1 MMTLNPLKAGLNAYR
16 NAIIVFLFAV
26 TLFSLLFVVIG
37 QKAFWGIW
45 NVPAMTPHFADLRTI
60 TGGAESYSQGLD
72 PMVQNPGDPWGR
84 TMNYPR
90 IWQFLFY
97 LGIDQGDT
105 TAFGMVLI
113 FLFLVGVVLVLP
125 NAAASTI
132 MLVLAAALSPATLL
146 GIERGNIDLLI
157 FFLVAFS
164 IFLAKTHLVS
174 FFTLLAAFFLKLY
187 PVFGF
192 LIFLRSS
199 KVLAIKYSGFLVL
212 ILLLYAY
219 FYHSDLALISAGTPR
234 STSLSYGVNVFW
246 MQVARSDSTMGW
258 VARVGSY
265 VIVLAAIFVSFKAL
279 LKNNRIYLD
288 AIHTSIY
295 LDAFRAGAGIYIGTF
310 LLGNNWDYRLMFFIL
325 AIPQL
330 AAWSNTDESVVK
342 FISRLTLVSIF
353 LSLWYL
359 VWKKM
364 IGFMPY
370 GGISSYLID
379 ELANWVAFSGLIYL
393 LFASMPSWVSEIAQ
407 NTMNQVRR

>member
-1 MMTLNPLKAGLNAYR
+1 MTLNPLKAGLNAYR
-16 NAIIVFLFAV
+16 NAIIILLFAV
-26 TLFSLLFVVIG
+26 ALFSLLLFAIG
-37 QKAFWGIW
+37 QKSFWGIW

-60 TGGAESYSQGLD
+60 TGGAESYAKGLD

-90 IWQFLFY
+90 IWQSLFY
-97 LGIDQGDT
+97 LDIDQGDT
-105 TAFGMVLI
+105 TAFGIILI
-113 FLFLVGVVLVLP
+113 FLFLVGVALVLP

-132 MLVLAAALSPATLL
+132 MLVLAAVLSPATLL

-164 IFLAKTHLVS
+164 VVLVKNHLVS
-174 FFTLLAAFFLKLY
+174 FSALLAAFFLKLY
-187 PVFGF
+187 PIFGF
-192 LIFLRSS
+192 VIFLRVS
-199 KVLAIKYSGFLVL
+199 KGLAIQYSGFLAL

-246 MQVARSDSTMGW
+246 MQVARFDSTMGW

-265 VIVLAAIFVSFKAL
+265 VVVLAVIFVSFKSL
-279 LKNNRIYLD
+279 LKNNRSYLD
-288 AIHTSIY
+288 AIHASIY

-330 AAWSNTDESVVK
+330 AVWSNIDDSVVK
-342 FISRLTLVSIF
+342 FISRLTLASIF

-359 VWKKM
+359 VWNKM

-370 GGISSYLID
+370 GGYLSYLID

-393 LFASMPSWVSEIAQ
+393 LFASMPSWVSDIAQ
-407 NTMNQVRR
+407 NTMNRVRR